1 MVGPFSFSTSNTQ
14 EVDYA
19 MITVWKNESQ
29 SAMERKG
36 EFIDHI
42 KTLFNSGLTK

>member
-1 MVGPFSFSTSNTQ
+1 
-14 EVDYA
+14 
-19 MITVWKNESQ
+19 MITVWKNGSQ

-42 KTLFNSGLTK
+42 RALFTNGLTK